1 MTRLLQAM
9 AGAEHGG
16 AEGFFERLALAL
28 ERAGIEQ
35 RLVIRTNAKRA
46 GLLRAGGL
54 EVTELPFGGL
64 LDFSTRSGFR
74 RAVAEFR
81 PQAVL
86 TWMNRAT
93 NLCPST
99 DQSGTPFVHV
109 GRLGGYYDL
118 KYYRQCR
125 HLIGNT
131 QDICRWIVEQ
141 GWSADRVHYVPNF
154 VGEEAAEPLIRAEF
168 ATPTGV
174 PLALALGRLHPNK
187 AFDVLLQAM
196 PAVPALH
203 LWIAGEGPLRAELE
217 ALARRLGIA
226 ERVRFLGWRDDVPA
240 LFAAADLFICPSRH
254 EPLGNVVIEAWAQA
268 LPVIATAAQGP
279 RQLIEDGT
287 DGMLVPIDD
296 AAALAAAIGRLLS
309 EPGLAD
315 GLAARGRGAYEAR
328 FTEAAVVARY
338 LDFLAKV
345 TG

>member
-16 AEGFFERLALAL
+16 AEAFFERLALAL
-28 ERAGIEQ
+28 ERAGLQQ
-35 RLVIRTNAKRA
+35 RLVIRKNAKRA

-64 LDFSTRSGFR
+64 FDFTTRGGFR

-81 PQAVL
+81 PQVVL

-93 NLCPST
+93 HQCPLPG
-99 DQSGTPFVHV
+99 DPPFVHV
-109 GRLGGYYDL
+109 ARLGGYYDL
-118 KYYRQCR
+118 KYYRHCR

-154 VGEEAAEPLIRAEF
+154 VGEELAEPVLRAEF
-168 ATPTGV
+168 ATPAGA
-174 PLALALGRLHPNK
+174 PLALALGRLHTNK
-187 AFDVLLQAM
+187 AFDVLIRAIASAPTLY
-196 PAVPALH
+196 
-203 LWIAGEGPLRAELE
+203 LWIAGEGPLRGELE
-217 ALARRLGIA
+217 ALARQLGVA

-279 RQLIEDGT
+279 CELIADGI
-287 DGMLVPIDD
+287 DGVLVPIDD
-296 AAALAAAIGRLLS
+296 AAALAGAIAQLLS
-309 EPGLAD
+309 QPGLAE
-315 GLAARGRGAYEAR
+315 GLAARGRAAYEAR

-345 TG
+345 TA